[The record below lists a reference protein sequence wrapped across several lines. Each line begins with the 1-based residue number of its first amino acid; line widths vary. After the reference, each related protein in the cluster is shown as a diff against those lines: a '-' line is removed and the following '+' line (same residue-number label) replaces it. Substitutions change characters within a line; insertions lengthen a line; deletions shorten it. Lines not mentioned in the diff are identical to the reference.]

1 MSNKGGIIFQST
13 GAMNGGAG
21 IAEAAGSYRWG
32 SGEDDGRIFK
42 GIYVVCVIAKQTNK
56 QK

>member
-1 MSNKGGIIFQST
+1 MSNKGSIIFQST

-32 SGEDDGRIFK
+32 SGRMMGEFLK
-42 GIYVVCVIAKQTNK
+42 EYM
-56 QK
+56 